1 MAYSRVGWIGDLFV
15 IGIVSSV
22 NCIEFFRYNR
32 IYSRVARH
40 K

>member
-1 MAYSRVGWIGDLFV
+1 MTYRRIGWIGDLFV

-22 NCIEFFRYNR
+22 NCIESFRYNG
-32 IYSRVARH
+32 IYNRVARH